1 MTFKAPKTILVTGC
15 AGFIGS
21 NFVKQ
26 FKEKFPK
33 TRIVGIDNLST
44 IGGPSL
50 PDVEF
55 IFYRNTILDERKLD
69 EIFGK
74 YKPEYV
80 FHFAAIP
87 RVAFSLEHPY
97 STAEANILGT
107 VMLLAKSKEYKVRR
121 FIYSSS
127 SSVYGDAQKLPT
139 KESEN
144 PPQPRSPYALQKYA
158 GELFCKMFADLFGLD
173 TICLRYFTVFGP
185 GQYGQSSYSTLIC
198 AWLESLYFPKR
209 KKAFIEGDGNQSRD
223 FCYVDNVVS
232 ANILAM
238 KSRKK
243 FKGEFF
249 NIASGGRIAV
259 NTVKKMIEEL
269 SGKKLNLQKRPKR
282 IGDVRHTYADI
293 SKARKWLNYKPVIN
307 FEEGLKRTI
316 NWFETRK

>member
-1 MTFKAPKTILVTGC
+1 
-15 AGFIGS
+15 
-21 NFVKQ
+21 
-26 FKEKFPK
+26 
-33 TRIVGIDNLST
+33 
-44 IGGPSL
+44 
-50 PDVEF
+50 
-55 IFYRNTILDERKLD
+55 
-69 EIFGK
+69 
-74 YKPEYV
+74 
-80 FHFAAIP
+80 
-87 RVAFSLEHPY
+87 
-97 STAEANILGT
+97 
-107 VMLLAKSKEYKVRR
+107 
-121 FIYSSS
+121 
-127 SSVYGDAQKLPT
+127 
-139 KESEN
+139 
-144 PPQPRSPYALQKYA
+144 
-158 GELFCKMFADLFGLD
+158 
-173 TICLRYFTVFGP
+173 
-185 GQYGQSSYSTLIC
+185 
-198 AWLESLYFPKR
+198 LYFPKR